1 MSISPEEQK
10 YEEIRLSRTILE
22 IDAQLAKNQNVTED
36 RREDVIE
43 VRKMIWE
50 EMRQDNA
57 NWAFKFEAAGD
68 VVMNSLELA
77 RIERGYLSAQ
87 AAVRKLRLMR
97 STPYFAR
104 VDFLEDGA
112 SGGQEPEQIYIGLS
126 SLLDDR
132 TLLPIVYDWRSPIA
146 SMYYDYNLG
155 PARYPTQEGHVD
167 GEILLKRQYKIQQ
180 GRLQLMFD
188 SGIRI
193 GDDMLQFMLGKSSDD
208 KMKSIVTTIQS
219 EQNKAIRYEDTP
231 VLIVQGA
238 AGSGKT
244 SIALQRVAFLL
255 YKYRKSIQA
264 DQMILFSPNPMFSD
278 YISNVLPELGE
289 DNMRQTTFQDF
300 AEHRLSGF
308 IQPEDR
314 YTQTEAMLTGTPGEP
329 DYDAKAA
336 GTAYKSSRAFL
347 EVIRNYLDMLG
358 ETGMVFEPVPYGEQ
372 AWKNGDALSALFY
385 GEFRRHRLDVRLE
398 RMGELLLSELPE
410 LEERQARKLYKTMLR
425 HPKYLGT
432 EEELKQQSRK
442 HVRHKITAMKG
453 FIKRLQFVNPMRTY
467 RQLFADPELFRRAAA
482 GTADV
487 PDPKIWEAICA
498 YTLEQLDRG
507 TAPCE
512 DVPPLLYLLESIT
525 GWNSFNSIRHVILD
539 EAQDYSPFQ
548 YEIIRRLF
556 PRSKLTLL
564 GDLNQAISPN
574 MRIESYDFVEELYG
588 KEETGILRLA
598 KSYRSTSEIVEF
610 TKALLPGGEAIEA
623 FSRSGGKPQLVPLEA
638 GLEAR
643 ARQMA
648 ALIGRLREGG
658 SPSIAVICRTAAESL
673 AAHTALL
680 AAGAPRHLHLV
691 TRDEISFRN
700 TLVVIPVYLAKGL
713 EFDAV
718 IIWDGG
724 DGVYGREEERK
735 LFYTACT
742 RAMNH
747 LYVAYTG
754 RKCRFLEAVEPSL
767 YEENPLDAALR
778 GEPADAGSPLGG

>member
-1 MSISPEEQK
+1 MSTNPEAQK
-10 YEEIRLSRTILE
+10 AEEIRLALTLRE
-22 IDAQLAKNQNVTED
+22 IDAQLLKNQSVSDD
-36 RREDVIE
+36 RRDDVIE

-87 AAVRKLRLMR
+87 AAARKLRLLR

-104 VDFLEDGA
+104 IDFQEEGA
-112 SGGQEPEQIYIGLS
+112 PAGQEPEQIYIGLS

-132 TLLPIVYDWRSPIA
+132 TLEPIVYDWRSPIA
-146 SMYYDYNLG
+146 SMYYDYTLG
-155 PARYPTQEGHVD
+155 SARYPTDEGYVN
-167 GEILLKRQYKIQQ
+167 GEILLKRQFKILN
-180 GRLQLMFD
+180 GKLQLMFD

-219 EQNKAIRYEDTP
+219 EQNQAIRYEEHP
-231 VLIVQGA
+231 VLIVQGS

-244 SIALQRVAFLL
+244 SIALQRVAYLL

-300 AEHRLSGF
+300 ALHRLSGF

-314 YTQTEAMLTGTPGEP
+314 YTQMEAMLTGTPGEP
-329 DYDAKAA
+329 GYDAKAA
-336 GTAYKSSRAFL
+336 GTAYKSSQAFL
-347 EVIRNYLDMLG
+347 QVIRNYLALLEEEGLAFDA
-358 ETGMVFEPVPYGEQ
+358 VPYGEQ
-372 AWKNGDALSALFY
+372 VWKNEEALSALFY
-385 GEFRRHRLDVRLE
+385 GEFRRHRMDVRLE
-398 RMGELLLSELPE
+398 RMGELLLGQIPE
-410 LEERQARKLYKTMLR
+410 LEERQSRKLYKTMLR

-432 EEELKQQSRK
+432 EDELKQQSRK
-442 HVRHKITAMKG
+442 HVRSKTTAMKS
-453 FIKRLQFVNPMRTY
+453 FIRRLQFVNPLRTY
-467 RQLFADPELFRRAAA
+467 RQLFADQGLFRRVAA
-482 GTADV
+482 GTPEIPAPEV
-487 PDPKIWEAICA
+487 WQAICA

-507 TAPCE
+507 IAPHE
-512 DVPPLLYLLESIT
+512 DVPPLLFLLESVT

-564 GDLNQAISPN
+564 GDLNQAITPN
-574 MRIESYDFVEELYG
+574 MRIESYGFVEELYG
-588 KEETGILRLA
+588 KEQTGILRLS
-598 KSYRSTSEIVEF
+598 KSYRSTAEIVEF
-610 TKALLPGGEAIEA
+610 TKALLPDGEAIEA
-623 FSRSGGKPQLVPLEA
+623 FSRSGEKPQLVKLEA
-638 GLEAR
+638 EPEAK
-643 ARQMA
+643 ARQVASM
-648 ALIGRLREGG
+648 IQRLRDGG
-658 SPSIAVICRTAAESL
+658 SPSVAVICRTAAEAQ
-673 AAHTALL
+673 AAYEALQR
-680 AAGAPRHLHLV
+680 AGAPRHLHLV
-691 TRDEISFRN
+691 TREETSFRN

-713 EFDAV
+713 EFDSV

-724 DGVYGREEERK
+724 ASVYSREEERK

-742 RAMNH
+742 RAMNV
-747 LYVAYTG
+747 LYVGYSG
-754 RKCRFLEAVEPSL
+754 EKSRFLALADRSL
-767 YEENPLDAALR
+767 YEELPADLLR
-778 GEPADAGSPLGG
+778 GQPADAVSPTGG